1 LKKKQTSYFILVKCI
16 INRPAYFA
24 QKIMDSVKGA
34 GTDDERLIRLL
45 VTRSEVSFI
54 RLTYFFLLNVLCFKI
69 DLEQSKDEYQKL
81 FKKSMVDSVGTDISG
96 DYKKIIVKLI
106 KGNR

>member
-1 LKKKQTSYFILVKCI
+1 
-16 INRPAYFA
+16 
-24 QKIMDSVKGA
+24 MDSVKGA